1 MLWSPGHAAGELQ
14 VPKTVN
20 EESNEEHVAQH
31 ASAICSQTHGSSPG
45 YQEVNQK
52 NREELKS
59 RKINSE
65 PWPWM
70 RKRGEG
76 GNAEGQDFLPV
87 LVRKS
92 CIPKKCAEHP
102 PFWGKKL
109 KFTKARRNFRL

>member
-1 MLWSPGHAAGELQ
+1 
-14 VPKTVN
+14 
-20 EESNEEHVAQH
+20 
-31 ASAICSQTHGSSPG
+31 
-45 YQEVNQK
+45 
-52 NREELKS
+52 
-59 RKINSE
+59 
-65 PWPWM
+65 M

-109 KFTKARRNFRL
+109 KFTKARRNFHL